1 MTWYA
6 LRSSQRMEVNTDLSC
21 TLTFWLLLKVM
32 IYFLALSL
40 VSFIPKHLLTCTLYR
55 NKILAQKLLSNL
67 SKDIENETHFILEF
81 GCLHL
86 EQQIVG

>member
-6 LRSSQRMEVNTDLSC
+6 LRSSQSMEHRFKLHHNILVVAKSNVL
-21 TLTFWLLLKVM
+21 LPGLVTFILYSK
-32 IYFLALSL
+32 S
-40 VSFIPKHLLTCTLYR
+40 LTCTFYR

-67 SKDIENETHFILEF
+67 SKDIENETHFTLEF

>member
-1 MTWYA
+1 MH
-6 LRSSQRMEVNTDLSC
+6 LEVQMLWNTDLSC
-21 TLTFWLLLKVM
+21 TLTFRLLLKVM
-32 IYFLALSL
+32 VCFLALSL
-40 VSFIPKHLLTCTLYR
+40 VFFIPNHLNTCTLYR

-67 SKDIENETHFILEF
+67 SKDIENETPFNLEF

>member
-6 LRSSQRMEVNTDLSC
+6 LRSSQRMEHRFKLHLNIYVVAKSNDLLPGLV
-21 TLTFWLLLKVM
+21 TLC
-32 IYFLALSL
+32 
-40 VSFIPKHLLTCTLYR
+40 FIPNHLSTCTLYR

-67 SKDIENETHFILEF
+67 SKDVENETHFILEF
-81 GCLHL
+81 GCLLL

>member
-6 LRSSQRMEVNTDLSC
+6 LRSSQSMEHHNILVVAKSNVL
-21 TLTFWLLLKVM
+21 LPGLVTFILYSK
-32 IYFLALSL
+32 S
-40 VSFIPKHLLTCTLYR
+40 LTCTFYR

-67 SKDIENETHFILEF
+67 SKDIENFILEV